1 MADVRDQALVAAGLN
16 TPDVP
21 VQGDLREVVSIA
33 HTATGEWNR
42 YPLADEGVGARTVF
56 VDTMGI
62 ASTDF
67 GLTTDQRD
75 KLFANGQAAAGK
87 FLAAWAKAHPP
98 APATGRS

>member
-1 MADVRDQALVAAGLN
+1 
-16 TPDVP
+16 
-21 VQGDLREVVSIA
+21 
-33 HTATGEWNR
+33 
-42 YPLADEGVGARTVF
+42 VF

-87 FLAAWAKAHPP
+87 FLAAWTEAHPP
-98 APATGRS
+98 VPTGTGGDIAVIGQNSSARGPASIPVR

>member
-1 MADVRDQALVAAGLN
+1 VH
-16 TPDVP
+16 
-21 VQGDLREVVSIA
+21 GDLREVVSIA
-33 HTATGEWNR
+33 HTAMGEWNR
-42 YPLADEGVGARTVF
+42 YPLADEGISARTVF

-98 APATGRS
+98 VATPPGRISPTSA

>member
-1 MADVRDQALVAAGLN
+1 
-16 TPDVP
+16 
-21 VQGDLREVVSIA
+21 
-33 HTATGEWNR
+33 
-42 YPLADEGVGARTVF
+42 

-75 KLFANGQAAAGK
+75 KLFANGQAAASK

-98 APATGRS
+98 LSQ